1 MIRVLLL
8 LLLMLGVPA
17 LACEVPPG
25 LAGLRAELLALTNAE
40 RAAAG
45 LAALSPDA
53 RLDAAAQ
60 AQACRIAETGRLNHR
75 GSWLAGLGRRLRRE
89 DYPFAMAVE
98 NIGGG
103 QRTAAE
109 IVAGWRESPAHRVNM
124 LSRDAREVG
133 FGVARGDRGA
143 WGGGLA
149 WAMVAAAER

>member
-8 LLLMLGVPA
+8 LLMLGAPA

-25 LAGLRAELLALTNAE
+25 LAGLRAELLARANAE
-40 RAAAG
+40 RAVAG
-45 LAALSPDA
+45 LAALAPEA

-60 AQACRIAETGRLNHR
+60 AQACRIAESGRLTHR

-89 DYPFAMAVE
+89 GYGYAMAVE
-98 NIGGG
+98 NIGSG

-109 IVAGWRESPAHRVNM
+109 IVAGWMASPAHRGN
-124 LSRDAREVG
+124 LLIREAREAG
-133 FGVARGDRGA
+133 FGVARGE
-143 WGGGLA
+143 GGLF

>member
-1 MIRVLLL
+1 MMLRVLLL
-8 LLLMLGVPA
+8 SLALTGPA
-17 LACEVPPG
+17 LPCEVPAG

-40 RAAAG
+40 RAATG
-45 LAALSPDA
+45 LPGLRAEA

-60 AQACRIAETGRLNHR
+60 EQACRIAETGQMNHR

-89 DYPFAMAVE
+89 GYSYALAVE

-109 IVAGWRESPAHRVNM
+109 IVAGWMASPGHRVNM
-124 LSRDAREVG
+124 LAEGARDAG
-133 FGVARGDRGA
+133 FGVARGERGA